1 MSASAAGARVDA
13 TSLEEADT
21 EHGDRRAGVKD
32 PFGNVWWLATP
43 KPTLT

>member
-1 MSASAAGARVDA
+1 MPRLRGRGSAQPL
-13 TSLEEADT
+13 LEEADT